1 MVGNAFVFNSSR
13 GCAIFLENNNQK
25 NLSFMLGNFEID
37 VPYESSSL
45 INCSVANSYTEVYS
59 SAKVR
64 APAQHRVVKEAE
76 HASIGEWMSWPEPK
90 QTSE

>member
-1 MVGNAFVFNSSR
+1 MVGNAFIFNSSR
-13 GCAIFLENNNQK
+13 GCAIFLENNNQGD
-25 NLSFMLGNFEID
+25 LSFMLGNFEVD

-45 INCSVANSYTEVYS
+45 INCSDANSYTEVYN

-64 APAQHRVVKEAE
+64 APVQHRVVKEAE
-76 HASIGEWMSWPEPK
+76 DASIGEWMSWTEPK